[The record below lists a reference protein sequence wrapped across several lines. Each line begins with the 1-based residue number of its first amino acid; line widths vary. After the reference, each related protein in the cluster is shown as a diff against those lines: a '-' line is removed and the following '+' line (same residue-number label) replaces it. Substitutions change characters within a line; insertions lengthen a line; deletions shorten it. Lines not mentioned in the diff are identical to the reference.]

1 MSQHSATILFKRS
14 DSDNSPGSI
23 LVRGEPAYTFGGGAP
38 NPNATASGQRLFIGV
53 PDGLG
58 GNRSA
63 IIGGEYYTKK
73 MDHTPGVL
81 QITPTHETADNSY
94 GTAVLVDSLG
104 IIDRWRVDNL
114 RFGEADSNTI
124 TTSSGDL
131 VLDAAGNITFS
142 GNVLSNISS
151 LLTDSATIT
160 KLTVDSNLSVTNI
173 EVTDSAHIKF
183 FSADSAY
190 IDSARIDQLRVDSSA
205 NIQKLTVV
213 DSATFDSIT
222 ANYIDVNSAD
232 IGDINITGTT
242 IQSTSGS
249 TLTINPFPVGD
260 SGELV
265 ILGDL
270 RVEGTTTTVNSTE
283 VTISDKNLILGDDAT
298 TTSDLTGGG
307 IQIGD
312 SSAWGST
319 TPPKFEYY
327 DPDSEFQVNR
337 NLHITGSGN
346 ISADSADF
354 IKLDVTGLSTF
365 NHVNADSVYIRAFDF
380 DSGHIDSVDIDNLK
394 VDSANI
400 TNIHIN
406 YADIDSAHIDSVDID
421 RTHIDYADIDS
432 AHIDSVDIDRAQIDS
447 VQVTNLS
454 ATNASFT
461 NISGVDSAHF
471 TTFSAD
477 SATFDILRI
486 SDSVGLKTMF
496 DSTDFIFIDAPNAPQ
511 VALKAEAIE
520 DFVGAMV
527 DSTTSI
533 QNFIH
538 VQYDDSGGAIDFTV
552 PLAGT
557 VASSAATAPLRGDSA
572 DEHPDTSLVANG
584 AGLAKFNDSDF
595 RVTVSTGY
603 VEINQVDGGTF

>member
-14 DSDNSPGSI
+14 DSATAPGSGI
-23 LVRGEPAYTFGGGAP
+23 LSRGEPAYTFGTGYDS
-38 NPNATASGQRLFIGV
+38 NDGQRLFVGV
-53 PDGLG
+53 PNG
-58 GNRSA
+58 GTSRSA
-63 IIGGEYYTKK
+63 IVGGEYYTTK
-73 MDHTPGVL
+73 MNHTPGVL
-81 QITPTHETADNSY
+81 QTTLPTGAEQ
-94 GTAVLVDSLG
+94 GTVALVDSLG
-104 IIDRWRVDNL
+104 VIDKWRVD
-114 RFGEADSNTI
+114 TI
-124 TTSSGDL
+124 TTSTGNL
-131 VLDAAGNITFS
+131 VLDAATGTIAFS
-142 GNVLSNISS
+142 GATLDSIGSLNV
-151 LLTDSATIT
+151 DSATINNVT
-160 KLTVDSNLSVTNI
+160 IAAGGNLTVPNLD
-173 EVTDSAHIKF
+173 VTDSAHIEF

-190 IDSARIDQLRVDSSA
+190 IDSAKIDQLRVDSSA
-205 NIQKLTVV
+205 SIQKLTVV
-213 DSATFDSIT
+213 DSATFDSVT
-222 ANYIDVNSAD
+222 ANYIDVDSAD
-232 IGDINITGTT
+232 IGAINITGTT

-249 TLTINPFPVGD
+249 TLTINPYPVGD

-283 VTISDKNLILGDDAT
+283 VTISDKNLVLGDDAT
-298 TTSDLTGGG
+298 ITSDLTGGG

-312 SSAWGST
+312 STAWGST
-319 TPPKFEYY
+319 TPPRFEYY
-327 DPDSEFQVNR
+327 DVDSEFQINR
-337 NLHITGSGN
+337 DLHITGSGN

-365 NHVNADSVYIRAFDF
+365 DQVNADSVYIRTFDF
-380 DSGHIDSVDIDNLK
+380 DSGHIDSVDIDNLQ

-400 TNIHIN
+400 SSIHIN

-421 RTHIDYADIDS
+421 RTHIDFADIDS

-471 TTFSAD
+471 TILTGD

-486 SDSVGLKTMF
+486 TDSVGLKTLF
-496 DSTDFIFIDAPNAPQ
+496 DSTDFIFINAPGSPQ

-533 QNFIH
+533 QNSIH
-538 VQYDDSGGAIDFTV
+538 VRYDDSGGAIDFTV

-557 VASSAATAPLRGDSA
+557 VSSSSATAPQRGDSA
-572 DEHPDTSLVANG
+572 AEHPDTSLIANG

-603 VEINQVDGGTF
+603 VEINQVDGGHYKI

>member
-38 NPNATASGQRLFIGV
+38 NPSATASGQRLFIGV
-53 PDGLG
+53 PDGQG

-81 QITPTHETADNSY
+81 QITPTYETADNSY
-94 GTAVLVDSLG
+94 GTVVLVDSLG
-104 IIDRWRVDNL
+104 VIDRWRVDNL
-114 RFGEADSNTI
+114 RFGEADDNTI
-124 TTSSGDL
+124 TTSTGNL
-131 VLDAAGNITFS
+131 VLNSATGTIVFS
-142 GNVLSNISS
+142 GATLDSIAS
-151 LLTDSATIT
+151 LVADSATIT
-160 KLTVDSNLSVTNI
+160 KLTIDSNLSVTNI
-173 EVTDSAHIKF
+173 EVTDSAHIEF
-183 FSADSAY
+183 FSADSAF
-190 IDSARIDQLRVDSSA
+190 IDSARIDD
-205 NIQKLTVV
+205 LTVTNRATI
-213 DSATFDSIT
+213 DSAVIT
-222 ANYIDVNSAD
+222 YLDVDSAD
-232 IGDINITGTT
+232 IGLINISGTT
-242 IQSTSGS
+242 IKST
-249 TLTINPFPVGD
+249 TLDTGNTIVIDPNPLGD
-260 SGELV
+260 SGTLV
-265 ILGDL
+265 VRGNLTI
-270 RVEGTTTTVNSTE
+270 EGTTTTVNSTE
-283 VTISDKNLILGDDAT
+283 VTINDKTLVLGDS
-298 TTSDLTGGG
+298 TTSANYLQLSGAG

-312 SSAWGST
+312 SETWGT
-319 TPPKFEYY
+319 TAAPLFSYY
-327 DPDSEFQVNR
+327 NDATDSEFQVNR
-337 NLHITGSGN
+337 NFHVVGTTGSNGN

-354 IKLDVTGLSTF
+354 GRLDVTGPTTLDSTQ
-365 NHVNADSVYIRAFDF
+365 I
-380 DSGHIDSVDIDNLK
+380 
-394 VDSANI
+394 DSANI
-400 TNIHIN
+400 TNLFADSAHIN
-406 YADIDSAHIDSVDID
+406 TADIDSAYIDSAYVGNLFADSA
-421 RTHIDYADIDS
+421 HINFADIDS
-432 AHIDSVDIDRAQIDS
+432 ASIDSARITRFYLDSGTIDSAQIN
-447 VQVTNLS
+447 TLS

-471 TTFSAD
+471 TTLTAD

-486 SDSVGLKTMF
+486 TDSVGLKTLF
-496 DSTDFIFIDAPNAPQ
+496 DSTDFIFIDAPGAPQ

-533 QNFIH
+533 QNYIH

-557 VASSAATAPLRGDSA
+557 VSSSGSTAPQRGDSA
-572 DEHPDTSLVANG
+572 AEHPDTSLIANG

>member
-38 NPNATASGQRLFIGV
+38 NPNSTASGQRLFIGV

-81 QITPTHETADNSY
+81 QITPTYETADNSY
-94 GTAVLVDSLG
+94 GTVVLVDSLG
-104 IIDRWRVDNL
+104 VIDRWRVDNL

-151 LLTDSATIT
+151 LLADSATIT
-160 KLTVDSNLSVTNI
+160 KLTIDSNLSVTNI

-190 IDSARIDQLRVDSSA
+190 IDSARIDD
-205 NIQKLTVV
+205 LTVTNTATIN
-213 DSATFDSIT
+213 SATV
-222 ANYIDVNSAD
+222 NYVDADSAD

-242 IQSTSGS
+242 IQSTTGA

-265 ILGDL
+265 ILGNL

-283 VTISDKNLILGDDAT
+283 VTISDKNLVLGDDAT
-298 TTSDLTGGG
+298 NTSDLTGGG

-319 TPPKFEYY
+319 AAPSLEWY
-327 DPDSEFQVNR
+327 DPDSEFQINR
-337 NLHITGSGN
+337 DLHITGSSGSN
-346 ISADSADF
+346 GGISADSADF
-354 IKLDVTGLSTF
+354 GKLDVTGPTTL
-365 NHVNADSVYIRAFDF
+365 DSVQI
-380 DSGHIDSVDIDNLK
+380 
-394 VDSANI
+394 DSANI
-400 TNIHIN
+400 TNLFVDSAHIN
-406 YADIDSAHIDSVDID
+406 TADIDSAYIDSAYVGNLFADSA
-421 RTHIDYADIDS
+421 HINFADIDS
-432 AHIDSVDIDRAQIDS
+432 ASIDSARITRFYLDSGTIDSAQIN
-447 VQVTNLS
+447 TLS

-471 TTFSAD
+471 TTLTGD

-486 SDSVGLKTMF
+486 TDSVGLKTMF
-496 DSTDFIFIDAPNAPQ
+496 DSTDFIFIDAPGAPQ

-527 DSTTSI
+527 DSSI
-533 QNFIH
+533 S
-538 VQYDDSGGAIDFTV
+538 VQTNILVTYDDSAGAIDFVTPFADAV
-552 PLAGT
+552 
-557 VASSAATAPLRGDSA
+557 SSSTATAPSRADSS
-572 DEHPDTSLVANG
+572 DLIANG

>member
-1 MSQHSATILFKRS
+1 MSHGSGHSATILFKRS
-14 DSDNSPGSI
+14 DSDNSPGTI
-23 LVRGEPAYTFGGGAP
+23 LARGEPAYTFGAGAP
-38 NPNATASGQRLFIGV
+38 NPSATASGQRLFVGV
-53 PDGLG
+53 PNGVG

-63 IIGGEYYTKK
+63 IVGGEYYTKK

-81 QITPTHETADNSY
+81 QITPTYETSDNSY
-94 GTAVLVDSLG
+94 GTVVLVDSLG
-104 IIDRWRVDNL
+104 VIDRWRVDNL

-131 VLDAAGNITFS
+131 VFDAAGNITFS

-151 LLTDSATIT
+151 LLADSATIT
-160 KLTVDSNLSVTNI
+160 KLTIDSNLSVTNI
-173 EVTDSAHIKF
+173 EVTDSAHIEF

-190 IDSARIDQLRVDSSA
+190 IDSAKIDDLTVTNRATIDSAKINYVDADSA
-205 NIQKLTVV
+205 NI
-213 DSATFDSIT
+213 
-222 ANYIDVNSAD
+222 
-232 IGDINITGTT
+232 GEINISGTT

-265 ILGDL
+265 ILGNL

-283 VTISDKNLILGDDAT
+283 VTISDKNLVLGDDAT
-298 TTSDLTGGG
+298 NTSDLTGGG

-319 TPPKFEYY
+319 AAPSLEWY
-327 DPDSEFQVNR
+327 DPDSEFQINR
-337 NLHITGSGN
+337 DLHITGSSGSN
-346 ISADSADF
+346 GGISADSADF
-354 IKLDVTGLSTF
+354 GKLNVTGPTTLDSTQ
-365 NHVNADSVYIRAFDF
+365 I
-380 DSGHIDSVDIDNLK
+380 
-394 VDSANI
+394 DSANI
-400 TNIHIN
+400 TNLFVDSAHIN
-406 YADIDSAHIDSVDID
+406 TADIDSAYIDSAYVGNLFADSA
-421 RTHIDYADIDS
+421 HINFADIDS
-432 AHIDSVDIDRAQIDS
+432 AYIDSARITRFYLDSGTIDSAQI
-447 VQVTNLS
+447 NKLS

-461 NISGVDSAHF
+461 NINGVDSAHF
-471 TTFSAD
+471 TTLTGD

-486 SDSVGLKTMF
+486 TDSVGLKTMF

-538 VQYDDSGGAIDFTV
+538 VRYDDSGGAIDFTV

-557 VASSAATAPLRGDSA
+557 VSSSGATAELRFDSA
-572 DEHPDTSLVANG
+572 DEHPDTSLIANG